1 MKYDPKQMIVHR
13 VRWYYQNH
21 LHGVSEDEYDGQ
33 DSHKHGDDDHG
44 FKDRFQM
51 AALAKPFAWET
62 PGITDPCFGNEGFI

>member
-44 FKDRFQM
+44 FKDRF
-51 AALAKPFAWET
+51 
-62 PGITDPCFGNEGFI
+62 